1 MSALS
6 EPDLGKAQG
15 HWILARMGKKVL
27 RPGGRELT
35 TKLVDS
41 LEIGP
46 KDDIAEFAPGLGF
59 TAALALQCHPS
70 SYTGIE
76 LDADAAAL
84 LHKRLGGPGRVIVRG
99 SATATGLP
107 GACMDKVFGEA
118 MLTMQADYRKQEIV
132 REAHRI
138 LRPGGRYAIHELGLT
153 PDTIGT
159 MHKATVQ
166 RDLAMTIRVNAR
178 PLTGPEWT
186 RLLEREGFAVRHIAV
201 SPMRLLELGRMVDDE
216 GFLRTL
222 RIGLNILRHP
232 VALRRIM
239 DMHRV
244 FREHRT
250 NINAIA
256 LMAVKR

>member
-1 MSALS
+1 MSAFS
-6 EPDLGKAQG
+6 EPNLNKAQG

-35 TKLVDS
+35 AKLVRS

-46 KDDIAEFAPGLGF
+46 DDDIAEFAPGLGF
-59 TAALALQCHPS
+59 TAALALRHGPR

-76 LDADAAAL
+76 LDPEAVAL
-84 LHKRLGGPGRVIVRG
+84 LHKRIGGSGRTIVQG

-107 GACMDKVFGEA
+107 AACMDKVFGEA
-118 MLTMQADYRKQEIV
+118 MLTMQADHRKIEII
-132 REAHRI
+132 REAYRI

-153 PDTIGT
+153 PDAIGT
-159 MHKATVQ
+159 TQKATVQ

-186 RLLEREGFAVRHIAV
+186 ELLEREGFVVQHIAV
-201 SPMRLLELGRMVDDE
+201 SPMRLLEFGRMVDDE
-216 GFLRTL
+216 GLLRTL

-232 VALRRIM
+232 VALRRVM

-244 FREHRT
+244 FRGHRT